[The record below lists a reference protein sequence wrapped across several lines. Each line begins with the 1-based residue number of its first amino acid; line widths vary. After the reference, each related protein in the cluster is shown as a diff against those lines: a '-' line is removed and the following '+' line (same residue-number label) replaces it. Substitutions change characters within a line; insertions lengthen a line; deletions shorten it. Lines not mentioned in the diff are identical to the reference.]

1 MSTAAVEALAAQVGT
16 VVGTVVAA
24 SVGAS
29 LAGAAS
35 GPGALAV
42 IGQVQMLSQMG
53 KVGGGGGALS
63 TFSES
68 FGWANAELPFSLVPV
83 DIAPAA
89 NDGTARRSFRRNK
102 MLDSVRVGETVE
114 QQDPKCKK
122 EDLSEE
128 EVAQC
133 RKCGMI
139 NGVTLLDKLIVV
151 FGSFVA
157 VFAIRWFCQFF
168 ITCCLKREPWDMLKF
183 PGWEGPLLLA
193 HWFGMCESL
202 TKTMGRPCSLWYAVS
217 AVILFVG
224 PVCFMIYAIF
234 DIRRHIAQ
242 GAIHFDVHENI
253 TWGQARAEMRK
264 TQGCFGKLRVIQSW
278 WSNKR
283 HKGEWVEDTEASKFW
298 AFVLKDLH
306 GKSWFYFVWLLAKK
320 LLLAAAMSLTM
331 DHSNAVFVL
340 ALQAVDVVAVLYSW
354 PNSDNLT
361 NAQEIFGMMSNLLT
375 IICAA
380 LPSFGFELPDFLGDF
395 ALICLALAG
404 TAVAAVSS
412 LLGPVFLLLGKA
424 QSLFGVLLQQCS
436 GASSNLSSNLES
448 GVMNGIVGAATAGV
462 FDSLAEVVEDGMMEH
477 LAGDDEEDDHGDT
490 DVGGAGTAMAV
501 GVGVGVA
508 VAYGSSLSQVEGQE
522 KEEKHGTERL
532 HKKENVGCE
541 VNSEFP
547 SVHFTIKLLLDFE
560 LVGYCF
566 AKFVHACMHAFTCDV
581 HLQSVAFTLA
591 NENQPAHKKPRA
603 LFGG

>member
-16 VVGTVVAA
+16 VVSTAVAA

-83 DIAPAA
+83 DIASAA

-114 QQDPKCKK
+114 QQDPKCQK
-122 EDLSEE
+122 EDLSKAEE
-128 EVAQC
+128 AQC
-133 RKCGMI
+133 RKCGII
-139 NGVTLLDKLIVV
+139 NGVSLLDKLIVV
-151 FGSFVA
+151 FGSLAA

-168 ITCCLKREPWDMLKF
+168 ITFCLKREPWDTLKF

-202 TKTMGRPCSLWYAVS
+202 TKTIGRPCPLWYAVS

-224 PVCFMIYAIF
+224 PIFFMIYAIV
-234 DIRRHIAQ
+234 DIRRHIAK
-242 GAIHFDVHENI
+242 GAIHFDMHENI
-253 TWGQARAEMRK
+253 TWGQVRAEMRK
-264 TQGCFGKLRVIQSW
+264 TQGCFGKLRVIQKW
-278 WSNKR
+278 CQNKR

-306 GKSWFYFVWLLAKK
+306 GTSWFYFVWLLAKK

-340 ALQAVDVVAVLYSW
+340 VLQAVDVVAIFYSW

-361 NAQEIFGMMSNLLT
+361 NAQESFGMISNMLT

-380 LPSFGFELPDFLGDF
+380 LPSFGFALPDFMGDF

-412 LLGPVFLLLGKA
+412 LVGPVFLLLGKA
-424 QSLFGVLLQQCS
+424 QSLFCVLFELCS
-436 GASSNLSSNLES
+436 GASSNLEE
-448 GVMNGIVGAATAGV
+448 GVMSGIVGAATAGA
-462 FDSLAEVVEDGMMEH
+462 FDSVVEIVEDGVMEH
-477 LAGDDEEDDHGDT
+477 FAGDGEGDKGEG
-490 DVGGAGTAMAV
+490 DGGGAGTAMAV

-508 VAYGSSLSQVEGQE
+508 VAYGNSRSKVDESQCKIPQGSAKKTKSGALKIASADSASESASEGQE
-522 KEEKHGTERL
+522 KEEWRGTDRL
-532 HKKENVGCE
+532 HKKKNVGCK

-547 SVHFTIKLLLDFE
+547 PVHFTIKLLLDFE
-560 LVGYCF
+560 RVRYCF
-566 AKFVHACMHAFTCDV
+566 A
-581 HLQSVAFTLA
+581 
-591 NENQPAHKKPRA
+591 
-603 LFGG
+603 